1 MQPARHAAAP
11 ALRNA
16 AWAHASVLMVLTPGA
31 DGTQSPEEIGPL
43 HRAPVEILVPG
54 PGRSGVRSSEMDRRV
69 FLGSLASLL
78 AAPLAVGAQPAGKVY
93 RIGLLDYA
101 APDPARQV
109 WWNAF
114 RQQMRDL
121 GYVEGQNVTFEPR
134 WAQGNDER
142 LPKLAAELVGLKVDL
157 IVTGGQN
164 AALAAKRATA
174 TIPIVTA
181 TGTDP
186 VALGLAAS
194 LRQPGGNVTGMTSI
208 SSELASKRLE
218 LLRTVAPR
226 ASPIA
231 ILWDERNP
239 ASRLSVDGTEAAA
252 KPAGLTIHS
261 VPVRSPAEIEAA
273 FATLVRDRAGAL
285 IIVPSPAIFSHRKQ
299 LVELAMKHR
308 LPTVV
313 GSREYVEAGGL
324 ASYGP
329 DYPDQFRHAAGHVD
343 KILKGA
349 KPGDLPIEQPTK
361 FELVINLKTAKA
373 LGLTIPPSL
382 LQRADQV
389 IE

>member
-1 MQPARHAAAP
+1 MR
-11 ALRNA
+11 LRSA
-16 AWAHASVLMVLTPGA
+16 GL
-31 DGTQSPEEIGPL
+31 PL
-43 HRAPVEILVPG
+43 LVIL
-54 PGRSGVRSSEMDRRV
+54 STL
-69 FLGSLASLL
+69 FL
-78 AAPLAVGAQPAGKVY
+78 PLAVGGQQAGKVY
-93 RIGLLDYA
+93 RIGLLDYS
-101 APDPARQV
+101 APDPARQA

-134 WAQGNDER
+134 WAQGDDER

-164 AALAAKRATA
+164 AALAAKRATV

-194 LRQPGGNVTGMTSI
+194 LRQPGGNVTGVTSI
-208 SSELASKRLE
+208 SSELAGKRLE
-218 LLRTVAPR
+218 LLRIVAPR

-239 ASRLSVDGTEAAA
+239 ASRLSVNGTEVAA

-261 VPVRSPAEIEAA
+261 VPVHSPAEIEAA
-273 FATLVRDRAGAL
+273 FATLVRNRAGAL
-285 IIVPSPAIFSHRKQ
+285 IIVPSPAIFSHRKR
-299 LVELAMKHR
+299 LFELAMKHR

-329 DYPDQFRHAAGHVD
+329 DYPDQFRHAAVYVD

-382 LQRADQV
+382 LARADEV
-389 IE
+389 IQ

>member
-1 MQPARHAAAP
+1 MFLGTLTG
-11 ALRNA
+11 ALLA
-16 AWAHASVLMVLTPGA
+16 
-31 DGTQSPEEIGPL
+31 GPL
-43 HRAPVEILVPG
+43 ATEAQQA
-54 PGRSGVRSSEMDRRV
+54 GR
-69 FLGSLASLL
+69 
-78 AAPLAVGAQPAGKVY
+78 VY

-101 APDPARQV
+101 TPDPARQG

-134 WAQGNDER
+134 WAQGDDAR
-142 LPKLAAELVGLKVDL
+142 LPKLAAELVGLKVDV
-157 IVTGGQN
+157 IGTGGQN

-174 TIPIVTA
+174 TIPIVTV

-218 LLRTVAPR
+218 LLRIVAPR
-226 ASPIA
+226 ASRIA

-239 ASRLSVDGTEAAA
+239 ASRLSVAGTESAA
-252 KPAGLTIHS
+252 KPAGLTIQS
-261 VPVRSPAEIEAA
+261 VPVRTPAEIEGA
-273 FATLVRDRAGAL
+273 FATLIRDRAGAL
-285 IIVPSPAIFSHRKQ
+285 IIVPSPAIFSHRKRF
-299 LVELAMKHR
+299 VELATKHR
-308 LPTVV
+308 LPTIV

-329 DYPDQFRHAAGHVD
+329 DYPDQFR
-343 KILKGA
+343 
-349 KPGDLPIEQPTK
+349 
-361 FELVINLKTAKA
+361 
-373 LGLTIPPSL
+373 
-382 LQRADQV
+382 QV